1 MLSLHVH
8 VRSTL
13 VNHTMCCVCVCHA
26 MSLAH
31 TCRLPVFE
39 FLQEAECLNDVL
51 MIPMALH
58 TYLQLAAPLLETPA
72 SPCQGPGDEGN
83 TIIIL

>member
-1 MLSLHVH
+1 MQRVLLVH
-8 VRSTL
+8 VD
-13 VNHTMCCVCVCHA
+13 CQ
-26 MSLAH
+26 
-31 TCRLPVFE
+31 
-39 FLQEAECLNDVL
+39 FLQEPECLNDVL

-83 TIIIL
+83 TIIICDPICENPALPANIDFT

>member
-1 MLSLHVH
+1 MLSLHEH

-13 VNHTMCCVCVCHA
+13 VTHTMCCVCVSVMQRVLLVHVDCQ
-26 MSLAH
+26 
-31 TCRLPVFE
+31 

-51 MIPMALH
+51 MIPMVLR

>member
-8 VRSTL
+8 VCSTL
-13 VNHTMCCVCVCHA
+13 VNHTMCCVCVSVMQRVLLVYVDC
-26 MSLAH
+26 
-31 TCRLPVFE
+31 E
-39 FLQEAECLNDVL
+39 FLQEAECLNDAL

-58 TYLQLAAPLLETPA
+58 TCIQLAAPLLETPA